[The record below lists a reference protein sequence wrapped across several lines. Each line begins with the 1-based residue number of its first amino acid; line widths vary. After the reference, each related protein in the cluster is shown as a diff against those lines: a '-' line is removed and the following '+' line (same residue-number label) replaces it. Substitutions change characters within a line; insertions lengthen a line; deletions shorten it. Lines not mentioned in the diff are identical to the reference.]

1 MQPGQIIVLL
11 VLLFS
16 VFLGWVLYRG
26 RTAGVRLYLVAV
38 AVAASLLL
46 GSLAQVLDARGAAEV
61 LNLTAIAL
69 SLAALPSHPGLW
81 EDQIRADLERTRLY
95 QRWRAAD
102 ALSWRGWLKLVDRV
116 GARAAALA
124 YLAVF
129 AVAVLAAVLSALVE
143 PSVGRGSSE
152 RTSYTVLATLGP
164 TLFAVLSTMWIYR
177 SARRLVPGA

>member
-1 MQPGQIIVLL
+1 MQPGQIIILV

-16 VFLGWVLYRG
+16 VFLGWMLYRG
-26 RTAGVRLYLVAV
+26 RTAGIKLYFVAV
-38 AVAASLLL
+38 AVAASLLV
-46 GSLAQVLDARGAAEV
+46 GSFAQILDARSVAEV

-95 QRWRAAD
+95 QRWRLAD
-102 ALSWRGWLKLVDRV
+102 ALSWRAWLKLVDRV

-124 YLAVF
+124 YLGLF
-129 AVAVLAAVLSALVE
+129 AVAVLAAVV
-143 PSVGRGSSE
+143 SVLLESSVARGPE
-152 RTSYTVLATLGP
+152 RTSYAVLATLGP
-164 TLFAVLSTMWIYR
+164 ALFAVLSTMWIYR